1 VYASESFVE
10 ASEVDQQA
18 VLQLVAETAS
28 ELREKLRTVAPIE
41 MVSKE
46 LAIVNS
52 RLDRLEQQVPLV
64 VPIQSLAPEPYDL
77 VKPIEAVVQ
86 FSDEEYV
93 ASFFDANLSTGGDT
107 QVEAIS
113 NLKALIVGTFE
124 LLNEMKDSELGPGP
138 GRQKAVLRE
147 FIRVR

>member
-1 VYASESFVE
+1 ME